1 MSYPPPTMPKK
12 KCGLGFDC
20 ASMMMQPGIDPADC
34 LNFQTCGVAYEL
46 TPDEQLELIQ
56 VREREREQAQQRQQ
70 EAQIEMER
78 IQERILVSR
87 KQAARMMLMSRGCPQ
102 SLDSLG
108 INDLITNLNEQLSQL
123 SQKLL
128 EATQDQYI
136 PPKEVEVHTYN
147 VKRGKKKKV
156 FEYNKLIASEAIFK
170 PVERTREIRRNG
182 IKIMINVEVV
192 RMIHLSKD
200 EDARNIVARESIE
213 LRNKLTKIETILKN
227 AQQLIDEASNLI
239 ES

>member
-1 MSYPPPTMPKK
+1 MRLP
-12 KCGLGFDC
+12 CFDC
-20 ASMMMQPGIDPADC
+20 ASMMIQPGIDPGDC
-34 LNFQTCGVAYEL
+34 LNYQTCGSAYEL

-56 VREREREQAQQRQQ
+56 IRERERE
-70 EAQIEMER
+70 EAQRERER
-78 IQERILVSR
+78 IEERILISR

-108 INDLITNLNEQLSQL
+108 ITDVITGLEEQLSHL

-128 EATQDQYI
+128 EATQEQYI
-136 PPKEVEVHTYN
+136 PPLGVEVHKYN
-147 VKRGKKKKV
+147 VKRGKKI
-156 FEYNKLIASEAIFK
+156 FEYNKLMAGEAIFRPIEK
-170 PVERTREIRRNG
+170 TREVRRNG

-192 RMIHLSKD
+192 RMIHLSRD

-213 LRNKLTKIETILKN
+213 LRNKLSKVETLLKN
-227 AQQLIDEASNLI
+227 AQQMINEASDLM

>member
-1 MSYPPPTMPKK
+1 MPKK

-20 ASMMMQPGIDPADC
+20 ASMMIQPGIDPADC
-34 LNFQTCGVAYEL
+34 LNYETCGSAYEL
-46 TPDEQLELIQ
+46 TPDEQLELIR
-56 VREREREQAQQRQQ
+56 VREREREEAQQER
-70 EAQIEMER
+70 ER
-78 IQERILVSR
+78 IQERILISR

-102 SLDSLG
+102 SLDSIG
-108 INDLITNLNEQLSQL
+108 ITDAIVDLTGQLSQL
-123 SQKLL
+123 SQALS

-136 PPKEVEVHTYN
+136 PPKEVEVHKYN
-147 VKRGKKKKV
+147 VKRKGKV
-156 FEYNKLIASEAIFK
+156 FEYNKLMAGEAVFK
-170 PVERTREIRRNG
+170 PVEKTREIRRNG

-213 LRNKLTKIETILKN
+213 LRNKLSKVETLLKN